1 MVQRIKIVKKK
12 KNTFNRF
19 EHDRYER
26 LDRSWRRPHGI
37 DCRVRRRYRGT
48 QRCPKI
54 GYGSNKKTRHLLPNY
69 KLKFV
74 VHNMKEL
81 ECLMMNNEKY
91 CAEIAHTVGAVLR
104 KEMLK
109 RAKELSINI
118 TNIINQNEGSHK
130 IQHVGAFFINH
141 KQQWHRKQRK

>member
-19 EHDRYER
+19 EWDRYPR
-26 LDRSWRRPHGI
+26 LKRSWRRPHGI

-54 GYGSNKKTRHLLPNY
+54 GYGSNKKTKNLLPNY

-91 CAEIAHTVGAVLR
+91 CAEIGRTVGAVLR

-109 RAKELSINI
+109 RAKELSIHI
-118 TNIINQNEGSHK
+118 TNQKSKK
-130 IQHVGAFFINH
+130 IEELEKKTKKEENSS
-141 KQQWHRKQRK
+141 

>member
-1 MVQRIKIVKKK
+1 MVKRLKIVKKK

-19 EHDRYER
+19 EFDRYKR
-26 LDRSWRRPHGI
+26 VRRNWRRPHGI

-54 GYGSNKKTRHLLPNY
+54 GYGSNKKTRFLLPNY
-69 KLKFV
+69 KLKYV

-91 CAEIAHTVGAVLR
+91 CAEIAATVGAVLR
-104 KEMLK
+104 KDMLK
-109 RAKELSINI
+109 RAKELNINI
-118 TNIINQNEGSHK
+118 TNTKSKK
-130 IQHVGAFFINH
+130 IEELEKKLKKDEQGQ
-141 KQQWHRKQRK
+141 K

>member
-1 MVQRIKIVKKK
+1 MVKRIKIVKKK

-19 EHDRYER
+19 EHDRYPR

-54 GYGSNKKTRHLLPNY
+54 GYGSNKKTRFLLQNY
-69 KLKFV
+69 KRKYV
-74 VHNMKEL
+74 IHNMKEL

-91 CAEIAHTVGAVLR
+91 CAEIAHNVGAVLR

-118 TNIINQNEGSHK
+118 TNQKSKK
-130 IQHVGAFFINH
+130 IEALEKKV
-141 KQQWHRKQRK
+141 KKEEKE

>member
-1 MVQRIKIVKKK
+1 MVQHVKIVKKK

-19 EHDRYER
+19 EHDRYYR

-54 GYGSNKKTRHLLPNY
+54 GYGSNKKTRFLLPNY
-69 KLKFV
+69 KLKYV

-81 ECLMMNNEKY
+81 ECLMMNNEN
-91 CAEIAHTVGAVLR
+91 TVLKLLQPLVLFLEKKCL
-104 KEMLK
+104 KEPK
-109 RAKELSINI
+109 N
-118 TNIINQNEGSHK
+118 
-130 IQHVGAFFINH
+130 
-141 KQQWHRKQRK
+141 

>member
-1 MVQRIKIVKKK
+1 MVQRRQIIKKK

-19 EHDRYER
+19 EHDRYKR

-54 GYGSNKKTRHLLPNY
+54 GYGSNKKTRYLLPNY

-104 KEMLK
+104 KDLLK

-118 TNIINQNEGSHK
+118 TNQKSKK
-130 IQHVGAFFINH
+130 IEKLEN
-141 KQQWHRKQRK
+141 KQKKEESS

>member
-1 MVQRIKIVKKK
+1 MVKRIKIVKKK

-19 EHDRYER
+19 EHDRYPR

-54 GYGSNKKTRHLLPNY
+54 GYGSNKKTRFLLQNY
-69 KLKFV
+69 KRKYV
-74 VHNMKEL
+74 IHNMKEL

-91 CAEIAHTVGAVLR
+91 CAEIAHNVGAVLR

-118 TNIINQNEGSHK
+118 TSQKSKK
-130 IQHVGAFFINH
+130 IEALEKKV
-141 KQQWHRKQRK
+141 KKEEKE

>member
-19 EHDRYER
+19 EHDRYKR

-54 GYGSNKKTRHLLPNY
+54 GYG
-69 KLKFV
+69 
-74 VHNMKEL
+74 
-81 ECLMMNNEKY
+81 
-91 CAEIAHTVGAVLR
+91 
-104 KEMLK
+104 
-109 RAKELSINI
+109 
-118 TNIINQNEGSHK
+118 
-130 IQHVGAFFINH
+130 
-141 KQQWHRKQRK
+141 

>member
-1 MVQRIKIVKKK
+1 MVKRIKIVKKK
-12 KNTFNRF
+12 KTTFNRF
-19 EHDRYER
+19 EHDRYYR

-54 GYGSNKKTRHLLPNY
+54 GYGSNKKTRNLLQNY
-69 KLKFV
+69 KLKYV

-91 CAEIAHTVGAVLR
+91 CAEIARTVGAVLR
-104 KEMLK
+104 YDMLK

-118 TNIINQNEGSHK
+118 TNCKSKKVEALEKKAKKDEHSE
-130 IQHVGAFFINH
+130 
-141 KQQWHRKQRK
+141 

>member
-54 GYGSNKKTRHLLPNY
+54 GYGSNKKTRNLLQNY
-69 KLKFV
+69 KLKYV

-91 CAEIAHTVGAVLR
+91 CAEIARTVGAVLR

-109 RAKELSINI
+109 RSKELGITI
-118 TNIINQNEGSHK
+118 TN
-130 IQHVGAFFINH
+130 
-141 KQQWHRKQRK
+141 RKSKKVEELEKKAKKDEHSE